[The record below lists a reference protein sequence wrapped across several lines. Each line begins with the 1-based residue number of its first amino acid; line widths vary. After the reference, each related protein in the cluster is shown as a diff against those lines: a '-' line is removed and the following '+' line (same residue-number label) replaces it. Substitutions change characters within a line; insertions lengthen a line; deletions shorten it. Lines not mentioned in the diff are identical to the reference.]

1 MSVKGP
7 LTITLLILCLLTI
20 NCRMQEQPANDSIR
34 VGIITS
40 LTGAEARFG
49 QAQKYGYEMALEE
62 INAKGVLG
70 KSVELFYQDDTSKPE
85 VASLTVE
92 KLADRSD
99 IVAIF
104 GAYSSA
110 ATFPAAAVADRYHI
124 PMLCPSATTD
134 EITRQGYKWVFRVCA
149 SASNYGRTLVEF
161 LTEVAD

>member
-1 MSVKGP
+1 MRLKGS
-7 LTITLLILCLLTI
+7 LTITLQICCLLTI
-20 NCRMQEQPANDSIR
+20 SCRTQEKTDTDSIR

-62 INAKGVLG
+62 INAQGVLG
-70 KSVELFYQDDTSKPE
+70 KNSELFYQDDTSKPE

-99 IVAIF
+99 IAAIF

-124 PMLCPSATTD
+124 
-134 EITRQGYKWVFRVCA
+134 
-149 SASNYGRTLVEF
+149 
-161 LTEVAD
+161 